1 MDGLDNTSIAAEA
14 KFSVNFTNLETMWLI
29 LYYNAD
35 KSFLYTNGLNIQQ
48 FKVKDSEMKP

>member
-48 FKVKDSEMKP
+48 FKVKNSEMKP